1 MPIASRAP
9 ASLTLLALLFGGK
22 LAAADL
28 FNDPSGVPEVLT
40 ATRLKQ
46 SPAEVPGSISVLDR
60 ELIVASGARDIPELM
75 RLVPGM
81 MVGYLSGNQPTV
93 NYHGT
98 SMSGA
103 RRLQVLI
110 DGRSVY
116 RPGLASV
123 DWSDLPLA
131 LEDVERIEVFRGPN
145 TVSYGANALMG
156 VINIITRAPG
166 ESPGT
171 RLKYTAGQRGIRD
184 WYASQSIA
192 LEDSDFRLSLSGQED
207 DGFDRDHDGHALRD
221 GRRLSRFNLN
231 ASHSLRRTRAWSG
244 NWRPRKART
253 STPTPIARRFPRF
266 PTTSTTPIRSPTTM
280 PVRCA
285 GMSTST
291 RATASIYKATHSTG
305 SAGRN
310 GTPARRP
317 LPSARNWRSSGN

>member
-1 MPIASRAP
+1 MIHPFLAATRQSAIIRSASRPTSLDAGAGKSP
-9 ASLTLLALLFGGK
+9 RLVYHARARQYLSRTRSFRAHRFTCSRLLTLLALLFGGK

-156 VINIITRAPG
+156 
-166 ESPGT
+166 
-171 RLKYTAGQRGIRD
+171 
-184 WYASQSIA
+184 
-192 LEDSDFRLSLSGQED
+192 
-207 DGFDRDHDGHALRD
+207 
-221 GRRLSRFNLN
+221 
-231 ASHSLRRTRAWSG
+231 
-244 NWRPRKART
+244 
-253 STPTPIARRFPRF
+253 
-266 PTTSTTPIRSPTTM
+266 
-280 PVRCA
+280 
-285 GMSTST
+285 
-291 RATASIYKATHSTG
+291 
-305 SAGRN
+305 
-310 GTPARRP
+310 
-317 LPSARNWRSSGN
+317 

>member
-9 ASLTLLALLFGGK
+9 VSLTLLALLALLFGSK

-156 VINIITRAPG
+156 
-166 ESPGT
+166 
-171 RLKYTAGQRGIRD
+171 
-184 WYASQSIA
+184 
-192 LEDSDFRLSLSGQED
+192 
-207 DGFDRDHDGHALRD
+207 
-221 GRRLSRFNLN
+221 
-231 ASHSLRRTRAWSG
+231 
-244 NWRPRKART
+244 
-253 STPTPIARRFPRF
+253 
-266 PTTSTTPIRSPTTM
+266 
-280 PVRCA
+280 
-285 GMSTST
+285 
-291 RATASIYKATHSTG
+291 
-305 SAGRN
+305 
-310 GTPARRP
+310 
-317 LPSARNWRSSGN
+317 

>member
-9 ASLTLLALLFGGK
+9 VSLTLLALLFGSK

-171 RLKYTAGQRGIRD
+171 RLKYT
-184 WYASQSIA
+184 
-192 LEDSDFRLSLSGQED
+192 LSLI
-207 DGFDRDHDGHALRD
+207 H
-221 GRRLSRFNLN
+221 
-231 ASHSLRRTRAWSG
+231 
-244 NWRPRKART
+244 
-253 STPTPIARRFPRF
+253 I
-266 PTTSTTPIRSPTTM
+266 
-280 PVRCA
+280 
-285 GMSTST
+285 
-291 RATASIYKATHSTG
+291 
-305 SAGRN
+305 
-310 GTPARRP
+310 
-317 LPSARNWRSSGN
+317 